1 MFKLLFLK
9 FLYNLSSE
17 RVIQEAVLEK
27 LLHEMVSQAIE
38 KGLIESKTLILNPPH
53 TRNQDFVKT
62 PIGKVSKNKRQP
74 LYRYIPKIKD
84 SVPPK
89 WHSTALLEE
98 EVTYTQ
104 KLIIF
109 SNQYSDQ
116 HMNNQR
122 AIEKLLDLLKDET
135 YQTILSV

>member
-1 MFKLLFLK
+1 MTPLLGANYSIDDGGPTYSREMMFKLLFLK

-89 WHSTALLEE
+89 
-98 EVTYTQ
+98 
-104 KLIIF
+104 
-109 SNQYSDQ
+109 
-116 HMNNQR
+116 
-122 AIEKLLDLLKDET
+122 
-135 YQTILSV
+135 